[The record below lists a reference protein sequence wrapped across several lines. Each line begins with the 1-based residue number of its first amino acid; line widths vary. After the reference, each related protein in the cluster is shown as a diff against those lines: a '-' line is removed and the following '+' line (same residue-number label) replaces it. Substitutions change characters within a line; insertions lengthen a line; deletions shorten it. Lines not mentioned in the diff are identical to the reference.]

1 VADREPIIDIRDLR
15 RDFVVRRAVGRL
27 RRDRHVVRAVDGITV
42 AVAPGECVGYIGA
55 NGAGKS
61 TTIKILTGV
70 LVPTAGE
77 VRVCGLQPV
86 RQRRELARRIG
97 VVFGQRSQ
105 LWWDL
110 PLADS
115 FRLLAAIHR
124 LPDRVWRDRLAE
136 CVELLDLDEF
146 LTTPVRQLSL
156 GQRMRGEV
164 TAALLH
170 SPELLVLD
178 EPTIGLDIVSKE
190 RLRAFLADERRQC
203 GTTILLTTHDLPD
216 IERLCDRILV
226 VDHGRLVFDG
236 DLPALVA
243 RVGAQR
249 VLVVDLA
256 EPAPPLADVPG
267 TTLRGVEAGGLRQQL
282 AIHSGATA
290 AAVVAHVSARVPL
303 RDLAVLEPA
312 IEDVVA
318 RLYGQAAG
326 RDDAGRDDGRQDG
339 GRQDDGEQDSI
350 GRNGRDG
357 SARNE

>member
-1 VADREPIIDIRDLR
+1 MTEPIIDARDLR

-27 RRDRHVVRAVDGITV
+27 RRDRQVVHAIDGITL
-42 AVAPGECVGYIGA
+42 AVQPGECVGYIGA

-77 VRVCGLQPV
+77 VQVCGLHPV

-124 LPDRVWRDRLAE
+124 LPDRVWRERLAV
-136 CVELLDLDEF
+136 CVELLDLDGF

-178 EPTIGLDIVSKE
+178 EPTIGLDLVSKE
-190 RLRAFLADERRQC
+190 RLRTFLADERRQR

-226 VDHGRLVFDG
+226 VDRGRLVFDG
-236 DLPALVA
+236 DLAALAA

-256 EPAPPLADVPG
+256 EPGAPLTDVPG
-267 TTLRGVEAGGLRQQL
+267 TTLLRVEADGLRQHL
-282 AIHSGATA
+282 AIDAGATA
-290 AAVVAHVSARVPL
+290 AAVVAAVSARVPL

-318 RLYGQAAG
+318 RLYAQAGGQASTG
-326 RDDAGRDDGRQDG
+326 DGR
-339 GRQDDGEQDSI
+339 
-350 GRNGRDG
+350 
-357 SARNE
+357 

>member
-1 VADREPIIDIRDLR
+1 VTAVPPAEPNAETPGADRPSADAPIIDMRDLR
-15 RDFVVRRAVGRL
+15 RDFVIRRAVGRL
-27 RRDRHVVRAVDGITV
+27 RRDRQVVHAVDGITLT
-42 AVAPGECVGYIGA
+42 VAPGECVGYIGA

-70 LVPTAGE
+70 LVPTAGQL
-77 VRVCGLQPV
+77 RVCGLHPV

-124 LPDRVWRDRLAE
+124 LPDRTWRGRLAQ
-136 CVELLDLDEF
+136 CAELLDLDPF
-146 LTTPVRQLSL
+146 LATPVRQLSL

-190 RLRAFLADERRQC
+190 RLRTFLADERRQH

-226 VDHGRLVFDG
+226 VDRGRLVFDG
-236 DLPALVA
+236 DLPALVV

-249 VLVVDLA
+249 VLVVDLV
-256 EPAPPLADVPG
+256 EPAPPLTDVPG
-267 TTLRGVEAGGLRQQL
+267 TTLLDVELDGLRQHL
-282 AIHSGATA
+282 AIRPGATA
-290 AAVVAHVSARVPL
+290 AAVVAAVSARVPL
-303 RDLAVLEPA
+303 RDLAVLEPE

-318 RLYGQAAG
+318 RLYAEASG
-326 RDDAGRDDGRQDG
+326 RG
-339 GRQDDGEQDSI
+339 GG
-350 GRNGRDG
+350 
-357 SARNE
+357 

>member
-1 VADREPIIDIRDLR
+1 MTELIIDVRDLR
-15 RDFVVRRAVGRL
+15 REFTVRRSVGRL
-27 RRDRHVVRAVDGITV
+27 RRDRHLVRAVDGITV
-42 AVAPGECVGYIGA
+42 GVAPGECVGYIGA

-70 LVPTAGE
+70 LVPTAGQ
-77 VRVCGLQPV
+77 VRVCGLEPV

-124 LPDRVWRDRLAE
+124 LPDRDWRARLAQ
-136 CVELLDLDEF
+136 CTQLLDLDEF
-146 LTTPVRQLSL
+146 LATPVRQLSL

-178 EPTIGLDIVSKE
+178 EPTIGLDIVSRE
-190 RLRAFLADERRQC
+190 RLRGFLADERRRR

-226 VDHGRLVFDG
+226 VDRGRLVFDG
-236 DLPALVA
+236 DLPALAA

-249 VLVVDLA
+249 VLVVDLV
-256 EPAPPLADVPG
+256 EPGPLLDDVPG
-267 TTLRGVEAGGLRQQL
+267 TTLLGAELGGLRQQL
-282 AIHSGATA
+282 AIHTDAGATA
-290 AAVVAHVSARVPL
+290 AAVVAHVSARVEL
-303 RDLAVLEPA
+303 RDLAVQEPE

-318 RLYGQAAG
+318 RLYAAPDGQ
-326 RDDAGRDDGRQDG
+326 
-339 GRQDDGEQDSI
+339 
-350 GRNGRDG
+350 
-357 SARNE
+357 